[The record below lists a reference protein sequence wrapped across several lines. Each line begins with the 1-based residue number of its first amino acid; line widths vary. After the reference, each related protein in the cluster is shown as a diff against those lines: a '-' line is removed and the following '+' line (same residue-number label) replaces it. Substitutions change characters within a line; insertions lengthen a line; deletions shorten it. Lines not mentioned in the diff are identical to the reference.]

1 MLKRRGYRVRP
12 VPSGKLA
19 IQAVQN
25 EKPDLILL
33 DINMPEMNGYEVC
46 EHLKADETLKEIP
59 VLFIS
64 ALDETIDKIKAFA
77 AGGVDYVTKPF
88 QFEEV
93 EARVHTHL
101 KLRRLQIELERQN
114 RQLQEK
120 EMALTIAKETAD
132 AGNRAK
138 SDFLANMS
146 HELRTPLSAIIG
158 FSELLDEKLF
168 GDLNPKQGEYVKD
181 IIESGRHLLSLIND
195 ILDLAKI
202 EAGKMELELTT
213 FSIATLLDNSLVMV
227 KEKCLKHGIHLTAD
241 IADPVKD
248 AVILADERKMK
259 QVMFNLLSNA
269 TKFTPDGGTIRVS
282 ANVISHQSLGAG
294 APSLVSSHSSIG
306 KRTESIDQSPMT
318 NDAAKPLMTN
328 DDRNLDLVEISV
340 SDTGI
345 GIAKEHQSKLFS
357 EFYQV
362 NGGIK
367 NKTPGTGLGLALV
380 KHIVE
385 QHGGR
390 VWMESPS
397 TLLLRQSSGQ
407 VRAGEGE
414 GKGSTFRFTLPIG
427 KRGGEGVKA

>member
-1 MLKRRGYRVRP
+1 MELIATGVHQKTQDILVVDDTPANLQLLTGMLKDRGYRVRP

-25 EKPDLILL
+25 QKPDLILL
-33 DINMPEMNGYEVC
+33 DINMPGMNGYEVC
-46 EHLKADETLKEIP
+46 EHLKADEASKEIP
-59 VLFIS
+59 ILFIS

-93 EARVHTHL
+93 EARVETHL
-101 KLRRLQIELERQN
+101 KLRQLQIELESRN
-114 RQLQEK
+114 SQLERI
-120 EMALTIAKETAD
+120 EMALTISKESAD
-132 AGNRAK
+132 ASNRAK

-202 EAGKMELELTT
+202 EAGKMEMELST
-213 FSIATLLDNSLVMV
+213 FSVATLLENSLAMV
-227 KEKCLKHGIHLTAD
+227 KEKCMKHGVALSLNIPE
-241 IADPVKD
+241 PVRNLL
-248 AVILADERKMK
+248 ISADERKLK
-259 QVMFNLLSNA
+259 QIMFNLLSNA
-269 TKFTPDGGTIRVS
+269 AKFTPNGGAITV
-282 ANVISHQSLGAG
+282 GA
-294 APSLVSSHSSIG
+294 
-306 KRTESIDQSPMT
+306 R
-318 NDAAKPLMTN
+318 LMD
-328 DDRNLDLVEISV
+328 DDRTPNTEHRTSNIEISV

-345 GIAKEHQSKLFS
+345 GIAKENQSKLFS

-362 NGGIK
+362 NSGTK
-367 NKTPGTGLGLALV
+367 DKTPGTGLGLALV

-390 VWMESPS
+390 VWMES
-397 TLLLRQSSGQ
+397 
-407 VRAGEGE
+407 EGE
-414 GKGSTFRFTLPIG
+414 GKGSTFRFTLPIRE
-427 KRGGEGVKA
+427 RGSGGVKA